1 MKLSCSQKGETMIY
15 LDNAATTLKKPPQV
29 AKAVYDAIEQGV
41 GNASRGSHA
50 STLEADS
57 IVFEARE
64 KLARLFGAA
73 DPAHVVFTM
82 NITESLNMA
91 LKGIVEDGSAVV
103 TTQCEHNSVLR
114 PLYELEREHG
124 VELRFVPADKQGRV
138 NYDDFEH
145 LMDDKVKVVVCT
157 NASNLTGNR
166 IDVARVA
173 EIAHRHGAILIVD
186 AAQSAGGMPIDMEEM
201 GIDVLCFTGHKGLFG
216 PQGTGGLCIRP
227 GIDIKPLVAGGTGI
241 QSYNKEQPK
250 ELPNHLEAGTLNI
263 HGIAGLSA
271 GVDYILEN
279 TPEALGEKEGRLAR
293 MFYEAVRDIEGVTVY
308 GDHEQE
314 MRAPIVTL
322 NVRDYDSGEVSD
334 ALSEQYGIST
344 RPGAHCAPL
353 MHEALGTV
361 EQGAVRFSFSP
372 FNTEEEVQA
381 AIDAIREIASEE

>member
-1 MKLSCSQKGETMIY
+1 MIY

-29 AKAVYDAIEQGV
+29 AQAVYDAISNGV
-41 GNASRGSHA
+41 GNASRGSHQD
-50 STLEADS
+50 SLEADA
-57 IVFEARE
+57 IVFNARE
-64 KLARLFGAA
+64 KIARLFGAA

-91 LKGIVEDGSAVV
+91 LQGLVEEGTAVV
-103 TTQCEHNSVLR
+103 TTECEHNSVLR
-114 PLYELEREHG
+114 PLYALERDRD
-124 VELRFVPADKQGRV
+124 VELRFVPADKKGRIR
-138 NYDDFEH
+138 YEDFEK

-166 IDVARVA
+166 IDVAKVA
-173 EIAHRHGAILIVD
+173 EIAHKHGAILIVD
-186 AAQSAGGMPIDMEEM
+186 AAQSAGGMPINMEEM

-227 GIDIKPLVAGGTGI
+227 GIEIKPLISGGTGI

-250 ELPNHLEAGTLNI
+250 ELPNHLEAGTMNI

-279 TPEALGEKEGRLAR
+279 GPENLGAQELKLAR
-293 MFYEAVRDIEGVTVY
+293 MFYEGIKDIPGVVVY
-308 GDHEQE
+308 GDWEQE
-314 MRAPIVTL
+314 MRAPIVTI

-344 RPGAHCAPL
+344 RPGAHCAPK

-361 EQGAVRFSFSP
+361 RQGAVRFSFSP

-381 AIDAIREIASEE
+381 AVNAVREIASDE

>member
-1 MKLSCSQKGETMIY
+1 MIY

-29 AKAVYDAIEQGV
+29 AQAVYDAIENGV
-41 GNASRGSHA
+41 GNANRGSHE

-57 IVFEARE
+57 IVFNARE
-64 KLARLFGAA
+64 KIARLFGAA

-114 PLYELEREHG
+114 PLYELERDHG
-124 VELRFVPADKQGRV
+124 VELRFVPADEQGRV
-138 NYDDFEH
+138 NYDDFER

-186 AAQSAGGMPIDMEEM
+186 AAQSAGGMPINMKEM

-227 GIDIKPLVAGGTGI
+227 GIEVKPLVAGGTGI

-250 ELPNHLEAGTLNI
+250 EYPNHLEAGTLNI

-279 TPEALGEKEGRLAR
+279 TPEALGEKEGKLAR
-293 MFYEAVRDIEGVTVY
+293 TFYEGVKDIDGVTVY
-308 GDHEQE
+308 GDFSQE

-322 NVRDYDSGEVSD
+322 NIRDYDSGEVSD
-334 ALSEQYGIST
+334 ALTQQYDIST

-361 EQGAVRFSFSP
+361 KQGAVRFSFSP
-372 FNTEEEVQA
+372 FNTEEDVQA
-381 AIDAIREIASEE
+381 AIDAVREIAKEE

>member
-1 MKLSCSQKGETMIY
+1 MIY

-29 AKAVYDAIEQGV
+29 AQAVYDAISGGV
-41 GNASRGSHA
+41 GNASRGSHQD
-50 STLEADS
+50 SLEADA
-57 IVFEARE
+57 IVFNARE
-64 KLARLFGAA
+64 KIAKLFGAA
-73 DPAHVVFTM
+73 DPSHVVFTM

-91 LKGIVEDGSAVV
+91 LQGLVEEGTAVV
-103 TTQCEHNSVLR
+103 TTVCEHNSVLR
-114 PLYELEREHG
+114 PLYALERDKN
-124 VELRFVPADKQGRV
+124 VELRFVPADEKGRV
-138 NYDDFEH
+138 DYEDFEK

-166 IDVARVA
+166 IDIAKVA
-173 EIAHRHGAILIVD
+173 EIAHKHGALFIVD

-227 GIDIKPLVAGGTGI
+227 GVEIKPLLSGGTGV

-279 TPEALGEKEGRLAR
+279 GPENLGEQELRLAR
-293 MFYEAVRDIEGVTVY
+293 MFYEGVRDIPGVVVY
-308 GDHEQE
+308 GDWEQE
-314 MRAPIVTL
+314 RRAPIVTI

-344 RPGAHCAPL
+344 RPGAHCAPK

-361 EQGAVRFSFSP
+361 RQGAVRFSFSP

-381 AIDAIREIASEE
+381 AIDAVREIASED

>member
-1 MKLSCSQKGETMIY
+1 MIY

-29 AKAVYDAIEQGV
+29 AQAVYDAIEKGV
-41 GNASRGSHA
+41 GNASRGSHQD
-50 STLEADS
+50 SLEADA
-57 IVFEARE
+57 IVFNARE
-64 KLARLFGAA
+64 KIAKLFGAA
-73 DPAHVVFTM
+73 DPSHVVFTM

-91 LKGIVEDGSAVV
+91 IKGLVEDGSAIV

-114 PLYELEREHG
+114 PLYSLERNHD
-124 VELRFVPADKQGRV
+124 VELRFVPADKQGRID
-138 NYDDFEH
+138 YDDFEK

-166 IDVARVA
+166 IDIAKVA
-173 EIAHRHGAILIVD
+173 EIAHKHGAILIVD
-186 AAQSAGGMPIDMEEM
+186 AAQSAGGMPINMEEM

-227 GIDIKPLVAGGTGI
+227 GIEIKPLVEGGTGI

-271 GVDYILEN
+271 GVDYILEQ
-279 TPEALGEKEGRLAR
+279 TPEALGEQEGKLAR
-293 MFYEAVRDIEGVTVY
+293 AFYEGIKDIDGVTIY
-308 GDHEQE
+308 GDHTQE
-314 MRAPIVTL
+314 MRAPIVTI
-322 NVRDYDSGEVSD
+322 NIRDYDSGEVSD
-334 ALSEQYGIST
+334 ALSQQYGIST

-361 EQGAVRFSFSP
+361 QQGAVRFSFSP
-372 FNTEEEVQA
+372 FNTEEDVQA
-381 AIDAIREIASEE
+381 AIDAVREIAKEE